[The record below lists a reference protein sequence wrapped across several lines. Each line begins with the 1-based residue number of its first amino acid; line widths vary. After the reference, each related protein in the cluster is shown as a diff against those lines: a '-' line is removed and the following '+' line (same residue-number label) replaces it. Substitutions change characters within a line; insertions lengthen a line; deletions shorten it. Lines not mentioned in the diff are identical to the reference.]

1 MAALKG
7 TCLVTGSTGR
17 VGKEVIARLSKAE
30 GFTVRAATRTGADY
44 AKSLVRPLKAIFHY
58 YSPSPG
64 FFTLLLKSQYSL
76 QRAASFGMPAMAPCL
91 RQGLC
96 CCLRVPSST
105 VVGPFWWYYFILFCV
120 WLDLINNVVLT
131 NHQQGAH
138 ETVVFDLTDKSTWGP
153 AMEGVTHL
161 FSS

>member
-58 YSPSPG
+58 YSPSPRLFHPSSQKSVLFAKSG
-64 FFTLLLKSQYSL
+64 VIWNASDGAVSPAGPLLLSACAVEYSCWAIL
-76 QRAASFGMPAMAPCL
+76 MILF
-91 RQGLC
+91 
-96 CCLRVPSST
+96 
-105 VVGPFWWYYFILFCV
+105 YFILR
-120 WLDLINNVVLT
+120 
-131 NHQQGAH
+131 
-138 ETVVFDLTDKSTWGP
+138 
-153 AMEGVTHL
+153 VT
-161 FSS
+161 